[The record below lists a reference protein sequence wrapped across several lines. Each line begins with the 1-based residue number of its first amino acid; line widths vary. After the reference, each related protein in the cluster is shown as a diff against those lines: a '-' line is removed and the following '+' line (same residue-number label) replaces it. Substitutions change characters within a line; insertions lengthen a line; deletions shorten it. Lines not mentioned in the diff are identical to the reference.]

1 MRTAKVERDLASQA
15 GLWYTKLRNNVVPSG
30 AMNTLGRIN
39 PTRRSIMTT
48 VSPHADNGNLI
59 PATSGIYKITC
70 TANKKIYIGSALN
83 LYLRRHV
90 HFSELRYNK
99 HVNRHLQNAWNKY
112 GEQSF
117 TFEVLEYVLPIS
129 LATREQYWFKK
140 LKPFGHKGF
149 NIAIEAGSPL
159 GNKSRIGMKNIPES
173 TEASRQARTGM
184 KRSPEFRERMR
195 QSKMGK
201 KMSPEAIKNIADGH
215 RGTKRSPETR
225 EKMRQSGLAAWQ
237 RRRSNKHG
245 QTS

>member
-1 MRTAKVERDLASQA
+1 MRTAKVERNLASQA
-15 GLWYTKLRNNVVPSG
+15 GLWYTKPENNVVPSG
-30 AMNTLGRIN
+30 AVNTLGRIN

-129 LATREQYWFKK
+129 LAAREQYWFKK

-149 NIAIEAGSPL
+149 NIATEAGSPL
-159 GNKSRIGMKNIPES
+159 GNKSR
-173 TEASRQARTGM
+173 T
-184 KRSPEFRERMR
+184 
-195 QSKMGK
+195 GK

-237 RRRSNKHG
+237 RRRSNEYAR
-245 QTS
+245 TS